1 MPIIKIELLTTENT
15 VLLLQL
21 SSC

>member
-1 MPIIKIELLTTENT
+1 MPVIKIELLTTENT
-15 VLLLQL
+15 VPLLQL